1 MADRKIIINALLE
14 RIEEAKVRKQDYIKI
29 LPLDAKIIVDLLKD
43 QTSLARKMWNE
54 FYAEEDELEKKYV
67 GTNENDNWF
76 LIYRP
81 WLQRGFEIALET
93 IVKQEGR

>member
-1 MADRKIIINALLE
+1 MTDRKTIINALME

-43 QTSLARKMWNE
+43 QTSITRKMWSE

-67 GTNENDNWF
+67 GTKENDNWF